1 MAKYLTL
8 PITNLH
14 MVDDNVPDEAAMFAK
29 LIDNVWA
36 YEDDASM

>member
-14 MVDDNVPDEAAMFAK
+14 IVDDNVLDEAALFAK
-29 LIDNVWA
+29 LINNVWA